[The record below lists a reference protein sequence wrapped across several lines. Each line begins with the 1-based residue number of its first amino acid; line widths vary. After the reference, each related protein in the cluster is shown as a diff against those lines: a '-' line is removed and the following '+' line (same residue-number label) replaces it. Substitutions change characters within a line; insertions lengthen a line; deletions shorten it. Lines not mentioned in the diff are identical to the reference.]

1 MQNRHP
7 PVEAA
12 IRVNFRV
19 AVAVN
24 PLLAADLKR
33 FTLGKSRHARLLTL
47 AMLGLVSEKRG
58 LDGDQRPPIFGG
70 LDTINPQPSGS
81 HLNTRLADQDF
92 VEIGD

>member
-1 MQNRHP
+1 
-7 PVEAA
+7 
-12 IRVNFRV
+12 
-19 AVAVN
+19 
-24 PLLAADLKR
+24 
-33 FTLGKSRHARLLTL
+33 
-47 AMLGLVSEKRG
+47 MLGLVSEKRG